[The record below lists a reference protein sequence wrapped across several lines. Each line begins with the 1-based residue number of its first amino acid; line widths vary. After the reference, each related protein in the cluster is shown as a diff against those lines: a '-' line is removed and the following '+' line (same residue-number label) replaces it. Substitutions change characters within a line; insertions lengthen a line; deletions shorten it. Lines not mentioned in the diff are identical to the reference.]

1 MSFYIVAIATSVAG
15 LLLGIGWLF
24 AGKLVLQRWRIEP
37 NDIGLLVGRRLGA
50 VYLGTS
56 LMLFLA
62 RSAPPSDVRSALS
75 VGMFVSLALLA
86 GLGLFEFKA
95 RRAGSGIFVSVAVE
109 IILAL
114 GFAWVMLANL
124 A

>member
-1 MSFYIVAIATSVAG
+1 MSFNIVAIATSIAS

-24 AGKLVLQRWRIEP
+24 AGKLVLKRWRIES

-50 VYLGTS
+50 AYLGTS

-75 VGMFVSLALLA
+75 AGMFVSLALLA
-86 GLGLFEFKA
+86 GLGVFEFKA

-109 IILAL
+109 VILAL
-114 GFAWVMLANL
+114 GFAWVLFAGVG
-124 A
+124 

>member
-1 MSFYIVAIATSVAG
+1 MNFNIVAIATSIAS

-24 AGKLVLQRWRIEP
+24 AGKLVLKRWRIES

-62 RSAPPSDVRSALS
+62 RSAPPSDVRSVLS
-75 VGMFVSLALLA
+75 AGMFVSLALLA
-86 GLGLFEFKA
+86 GLGLVEFKA
-95 RRAGSGIFVSVAVE
+95 SRAGPGIFVSVAVE
-109 IILAL
+109 VI
-114 GFAWVMLANL
+114 
-124 A
+124 